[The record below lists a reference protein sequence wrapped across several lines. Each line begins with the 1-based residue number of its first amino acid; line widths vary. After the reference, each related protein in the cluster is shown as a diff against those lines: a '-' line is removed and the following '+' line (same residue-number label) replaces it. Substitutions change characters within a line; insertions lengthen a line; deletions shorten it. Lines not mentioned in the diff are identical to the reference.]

1 MTSTTPTTTTTAPR
15 QRLLI
20 VEDEAPIRAGL
31 MALFSSQGFD
41 VVEVGDG
48 LSAIERAAEQDFD
61 AVLLD
66 IMLPGLDGLAVLRH
80 LRSRNDQVAVLL
92 LTARGTEDDI
102 VKGLE
107 AGADDYVTKPFGIH
121 ELVARV
127 KGLLRRH
134 GRSGGGAHEARRQ
147 IVVEGGAVIDLD
159 QLLVRK
165 GDVEV
170 RLTARETSLLG
181 FLAER
186 GHRVVARD
194 ELLVE
199 VWGYRDGAIQTRT
212 VDVHMMQLRARLKA
226 VGGESWIGTFRGRGY
241 RFVVGAVA

>member
-1 MTSTTPTTTTTAPR
+1 MSTETR

-31 MALFSSQGFD
+31 VALFESQGFD

-48 LSAIERAAEQDFD
+48 LAAIERAADQDFD

-66 IMLPGLDGLAVLRH
+66 IMLPGLDGLSVLRH
-80 LRSRNDQVAVLL
+80 LRSRNDDVAVLL
-92 LTARGTEDDI
+92 LTAKGAEEDV

-127 KGLLRRH
+127 RGLLRRH
-134 GRSGGGAHEARRQ
+134 ARSTQEPRKLV
-147 IVVEGGAVIDLD
+147 VVEGGAVIDLD
-159 QLLVRK
+159 QLVVRH
-165 GDVEV
+165 GPVEV
-170 RLTARETSLLG
+170 RLTARETALLA
-181 FLAER
+181 FLVER
-186 GHRVVARD
+186 AHRVVARD

-212 VDVHMMQLRARLKA
+212 VDVHMMQLRAKLKA
-226 VGGESWIGTFRGRGY
+226 VGGEGWVGTIRGRGY
-241 RFVVGAVA
+241 RFLASGA